1 LIDSQQDLAPID
13 CVDDNAA
20 MAKLRGHRSS
30 STGHRAA
37 GWRIP
42 VTLRLA
48 GADDEAAV
56 ARLAQLDSRPVPAPP
71 LLVAE
76 RAGRIEAAVSLSAG
90 DAVADP
96 FRRTAEL
103 VELLRC
109 HAGGERLDRFES
121 PEPAASARQVTDA
134 RPALAGG
141 CP

>member
-1 LIDSQQDLAPID
+1 
-13 CVDDNAA
+13 

-30 STGHRAA
+30 SAGHRAA
-37 GWRIP
+37 GWRTP

-48 GADDEAAV
+48 GEDDEAAV
-56 ARLAQLDSRPVPAPP
+56 ARLAQLDSRPVPAAP

-76 RAGRIEAAVSLSAG
+76 RGGRIDAAISLAGG
-90 DAVADP
+90 DAIADP

-109 HAGGERLDRFES
+109 HAGGERLDRAAA
-121 PEPAASARQVTDA
+121 PEPAVPTRSVTET

>member
-1 LIDSQQDLAPID
+1 
-13 CVDDNAA
+13 
-20 MAKLRGHRSS
+20 MAKLRGHRST

-48 GADDEAAV
+48 GEDDEAAV

-76 RAGRIEAAVSLSAG
+76 RGGRIDAAVSLSGG

-109 HAGGERLDRFES
+109 HAGDERLDGSEAA
-121 PEPAASARQVTDA
+121 EPAVPARSVAEA

>member
-1 LIDSQQDLAPID
+1 
-13 CVDDNAA
+13 
-20 MAKLRGHRSS
+20 MARLRGDRSS
-30 STGHRAA
+30 SVGHRAA
-37 GWRIP
+37 AWRIP

-48 GADDEAAV
+48 GEEDEAAV

-76 RAGRIEAAVSLSAG
+76 RAGRIDAAVSLAGG

-103 VELLRC
+103 VELLQC
-109 HAGGERLDRFES
+109 HAGGERLDRAAA
-121 PEPAASARQVTDA
+121 PEPSVPTRSVAET

>member
-1 LIDSQQDLAPID
+1 
-13 CVDDNAA
+13 
-20 MAKLRGHRSS
+20 MATLPGHRSS
-30 STGHRAA
+30 CTGHRVA

-48 GADDEAAV
+48 GADDDEAV
-56 ARLAQLDSRPVPAPP
+56 ARLAQLDSRPVPPPP

-76 RAGRIEAAVSLSAG
+76 RAGRIDAAVSLSAG

-103 VELLRC
+103 VELLHC
-109 HAGGERLDRFES
+109 HAGGERLDRSEAA
-121 PEPAASARQVTDA
+121 EPAASARPMTDA

-141 CP
+141 CQ

>member
-1 LIDSQQDLAPID
+1 MTS
-13 CVDDNAA
+13 
-20 MAKLRGHRSS
+20 LRGHRSP
-30 STGHRAA
+30 TGHRAA

-48 GADDEAAV
+48 GDDDEAAI
-56 ARLAQLDSRPVPAPP
+56 ARLAQLDSRPVPPAP

-76 RAGRIEAAVSLSAG
+76 RAGRIDAAVSLSAG
-90 DAVADP
+90 DVLADP

-109 HAGGERLDRFES
+109 HAGDGRLEGAEAL
-121 PEPAASARQVTDA
+121 EPLPPARPVAKA

>member
-1 LIDSQQDLAPID
+1 LIGSQQDLAPID
-13 CVDDNAA
+13 RLGDNAV
-20 MAKLRGHRSS
+20 MPKLRTHRSS

-37 GWRIP
+37 GWRMP

-48 GADDEAAV
+48 GEEDEAAV
-56 ARLAQLDSRPVPAPP
+56 ARLAQLDSRSVPAPP

-76 RAGRIEAAVSLSAG
+76 RAGRIDAAVSLSAG

-109 HAGGERLDRFES
+109 HAGGAHLDGAET
-121 PEPAASARQVTDA
+121 PEPTAPERPVAEA